1 MRRALLLTALLLVG
15 ALPARAGTLAGVMMP
30 DSVDIAG
37 AHLVLDGMGLR
48 TATFLHVK
56 VYVAALY
63 LPQVSSNP
71 REIVAAKVPK
81 LLVLRFVRDVG
92 RGDVV
97 KAWREGFARNAT
109 VPPAQLQAEI
119 DQLNAWMV
127 DFKKGDTLAF
137 TFLPGQGVA
146 VDINGARRGV
156 LPGDAFAQSLL
167 AIWLGPHPPNDE
179 LKRGL
184 LGNHGAVG

>member
-1 MRRALLLTALLLVG
+1 MLLAG
-15 ALPARAGTLAGVMMP
+15 ALPARAGTLAGVSLP
-30 DSVDIAG
+30 DSVDLAG
-37 AHLVLDGMGLR
+37 THLVLDGMGLR

-56 VYVAALY
+56 VYVAGLY
-63 LPQVSSNP
+63 LPRPSSNA
-71 REIVAAKVPK
+71 REIIAANEPK
-81 LLVLRFVRDVG
+81 LLVLRFVRNVG

-127 DFKKGDTLAF
+127 DFRRGDTLAF

-156 LPGDAFAQSLL
+156 LPGEAFAQSLL

-184 LGNHGAVG
+184 LGNRGVGG